1 MNSQYKKT
9 IVIGM
14 DYSEF
19 SGGITEINRKMGLLD
34 AEFKRAT
41 AEADLYGDSTDK
53 LGIQQDILRQKIE
66 LQKKKG
72 RGNRKI
78 L

>member
-1 MNSQYKKT
+1 MSNQYKKT

-34 AEFKRAT
+34 AEFRRAT
-41 AEADLYGDSTDK
+41 AEADLYGTSTDK
-53 LGIQQDILRQKIE
+53 LGIQQDVLRQKLE
-66 LQKKKG
+66 LQK
-72 RGNRKI
+72 RK
-78 L
+78 